1 MATPAQQAISRVSP
15 QSHISTGSSRSLAS
29 NKKSMSFGSWGSR
42 RPRDSLEKMRQRNNS
57 VAQSPQAP
65 HHRLLTSVRNFSIQV
80 LREDQEEEEKEESDV
95 ESSVP
100 PEFQVKFHPPINRN
114 VLCERYPKGKASLL
128 VFILNI
134 IISYA
139 FGAAIT
145 GILDIFHTNNN
156 NQPSSN
162 VFQLLRILFQNCIS
176 RMFYPIAGFIAD
188 VYIGRYRMIQIA
200 ILSLFIGY
208 AIMVISFLVEG
219 QLKENSH
226 VVLITI
232 IRTIAFLIITAGGGA
247 FEAAI
252 IPLGVD
258 QLQGA
263 SSSETSSYFHFFY
276 FGRNLGMS
284 CGILVYTVVSFITLK
299 LTHNTVHETNHDV
312 FQPLVTITILTVG
325 LVLNLCLSHWYFKN
339 TLWENPVKLVMKV
352 LCYAAVAK
360 RRIPVRRRAFRYG
373 EERKKRIE
381 LAKVE
386 YDGIFS
392 AEKVEDVK
400 VFCRI
405 CLIMLTMTPTLSSM
419 TAVGIVCFYMS
430 NAYSV

>member
-1 MATPAQQAISRVSP
+1 M
-15 QSHISTGSSRSLAS
+15 
-29 NKKSMSFGSWGSR
+29 
-42 RPRDSLEKMRQRNNS
+42 
-57 VAQSPQAP
+57 AQSPQAP

-100 PEFQVKFHPPINRN
+100 PEFQVKLHPPINRN

-134 IISYA
+134 IVSYT
-139 FGAAIT
+139 FGAT
-145 GILDIFHTNNN
+145 VNGILQDN
-156 NQPSSN
+156 
-162 VFQLLRILFQNCIS
+162 LLLHILLQNCIS

-188 VYIGRYRMIQIA
+188 VYIGRYRMIRIA
-200 ILSLFIGY
+200 FLLCFAGY
-208 AIMVISFLVEG
+208 AVLVISFILEG
-219 QLKENSH
+219 QISCAD
-226 VVLITI
+226 LIQALHL
-232 IRTIAFLIITAGGGA
+232 IAFLLISAGGGA
-247 FEAAI
+247 FEATI

-263 SSSETSSYFHFFY
+263 SSSEISSYFHFFY
-276 FGRNLGMS
+276 FGRNLGIG
-284 CGILVYTVVSFITLK
+284 CGTLMYGLVSFITLK
-299 LTHNTVHETNHDV
+299 LTHNTLHETDHESYDV

-352 LCYAAVAK
+352 LCYAAVVK
-360 RRIPVRRRAFRYG
+360 RRIPLHRRAFRYG

-400 VFCRI
+400 AFCRI
-405 CLIMLTMTPTLSSM
+405 CLIIFTLAPTFSSIN
-419 TAVGIVCFYMS
+419 AVSVLYYIICMPS
-430 NAYSV
+430 INASYLYLVQHYFFL